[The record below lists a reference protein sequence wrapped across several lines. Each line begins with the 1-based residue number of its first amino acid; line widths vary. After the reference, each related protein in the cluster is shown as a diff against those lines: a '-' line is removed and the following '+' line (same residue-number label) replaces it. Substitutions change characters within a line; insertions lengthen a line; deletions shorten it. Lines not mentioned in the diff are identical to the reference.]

1 MAILKKNI
9 TLKSGTEVEASHPVI
24 VSASRSSD
32 IPAFFAK
39 WFMQRLNEGYSVW
52 VNPFNQKPMYISY
65 DKTRVIVFW
74 TKNPRP
80 LMPYLDELDKTG
92 IHYYFQFTLNDYENE
107 GFEPNVAPLGK
118 RIETFIELSN
128 RIGKNRVIWRFDPLI
143 TTPNL
148 STRDLL
154 IKIWNLSKRLK
165 GYTSKLV
172 FSFIDVEA
180 YRKVQNNLIKETHGL
195 FTRDNVLRA
204 ELSLAQK
211 NEIADG
217 LKKIQQRWHELG
229 WDFTLAT
236 CAEDLDLEA
245 YGIEHNRCID
255 GELMEKLF
263 SDDRELTDYLH
274 SFTKKNKKQ
283 KSEESYDLFS
293 LMENGA
299 GNTASFKVSSSLD
312 FNRMKDK
319 GQRKE
324 CGCME
329 SKDIGMYNTCS
340 HGCIYCYANTSKE
353 VVARNR
359 KKVMELTDSIIPLQL
374 KTI

>member
-1 MAILKKNI
+1 MTDSKDTII
-9 TLKSGTEVEASHPVI
+9 LKSGIKVTASHPVI
-24 VSASRSSD
+24 VSASRSTD

-39 WFMQRLNEGYSVW
+39 WFMQRLSDGYSVW
-52 VNPFNQKPMYISY
+52 VNPFNQAPMYVSY

-92 IHYYFQFTLNDYENE
+92 IHYYFQFTLNDYEKE
-107 GFEPNVAPLGK
+107 GFEPNVASLEK
-118 RIETFIELSN
+118 RIETFKELSN
-128 RIGKNRVIWRFDPLI
+128 RIGKDRVIWRFDPLI
-143 TTPNL
+143 ITPNL
-148 STRDLL
+148 TARDLL

-180 YRKVQNNLIKETHGL
+180 YRKVQNNLIKETNGL
-195 FTRDNVLRA
+195 FTKDNVLRA

-211 NEIADG
+211 EEIADG
-217 LKKIQQRWHELG
+217 LKKIQQHWHEQG

-236 CAEDLDLEA
+236 CAEDIDLEK

-255 GELMEKLF
+255 GELMERLF
-263 SDDRELTDYLH
+263 SDDKVLTEHLH
-274 SFTKKNKKQ
+274 SFDKKRKPKDT
-283 KSEESYDLFS
+283 ELDLFAS
-293 LMENGA
+293 LE
-299 GNTASFKVSSSLD
+299 GNTATSVANTGAVESNLD
-312 FNRMKDK
+312 VKKMKDK

-324 CGCME
+324 CGCMV

-340 HGCIYCYANTSKE
+340 HGCIYCYANTSKA
-353 VVARNR
+353 VVAKNR
-359 KKVMELTDSIIPLQL
+359 QKIMQLSESIIPFASS
-374 KTI
+374 